1 MEAARDGDTIHILP
15 DVEFFRIW
23 ETVTVNKLVTIEPDS
38 GKVVL
43 TATRP
48 IPVFQVTAQGSPS
61 LHVIIRNLQIGG
73 CTPPR
78 TPPTPIA
85 GVVECTARTSAKAA
99 FHLNNDSYTEIANNI
114 IGAED
119 LPIDN
124 GIILSNSD
132 HANIHDNTI
141 QGNSRFVFTPLLQV
155 GQNQTGFGIVST
167 ECLGAPANDVS
178 DAVTIKTNLFTNQL
192 IAGIWL
198 CSDGGGEHLIDGN
211 TFRNNWRGI
220 ALKDVVNSTIS
231 NNTLTDEKSDG
242 IIVYGASLRNTIQG
256 NHVESH
262 VAPAAAGIRIGW
274 VADPIVP
281 LSNNLSGNVLIRDTV
296 GLHIFGAR
304 TTVVTNN
311 QFKISGARTA
321 ILISPSTA
329 PGDPGT
335 QPYDT
340 EITGN
345 VIVFIGPCTAVV
357 GCALRLVGTT
367 VPVLATD
374 NDWGLRRPAD
384 VEGVIWHQVDDPVL
398 GLVTFVP
405 FRNQAPGTAAP
416 TPPPAGTAMPSG
428 PTPGPS
434 PGMMPTPTPTPG
446 GESTSAALASS
457 GGFTMRIPLDPGCTP
472 VTWSGAAGLLVVDA
486 VAGLTPAEAQRA
498 AVVWRLD
505 RDGWKAWGPGLPST
519 APRGVF
525 TLERGD
531 RLQVC
536 VGQRATWLIP
546 TQVGGP

>member
-1 MEAARDGDTIHILP
+1 MPDG
-15 DVEFFRIW
+15 
-23 ETVTVNKLVTIEPDS
+23 S

-43 TATRP
+43 AALAK
-48 IPVFQVTAQGSPS
+48 IVVFEVNAQGSPS
-61 LHVIIRNLQIGG
+61 LHVTISNLQVGG
-73 CTPPR
+73 CSPSAALVLP
-78 TPPTPIA
+78 PPTSTPSGTVTPTSA
-85 GVVECTARTSAKAA
+85 TSPCTTRISAKAA
-99 FHLNNDSYTEIANNI
+99 FHLNNDSYTEIANNV

-167 ECLGAPANDVS
+167 ECLGTPASDVS

-321 ILISPSTA
+321 ILISPSTT

-416 TPPPAGTAMPSG
+416 TPPPAGTPPPAS
-428 PTPGPS
+428 PTQGPS

-457 GGFTMRIPLDPGCTP
+457 SGFTTRIPLDPGCTP
-472 VTWSGAAGLLVVDA
+472 VTWPGAAGLLVVDA
-486 VAGLTPAEAQRA
+486 VAGLTPAEAQRT

-505 RDGWKAWGPGLPST
+505 RDGWKAWGPGLPAG
-519 APRGVF
+519 APRAVF

-546 TQVGGP
+546 TQVGGS